1 MTHSIIDSYRGTV
14 KRFPGLHQRLYRIG
28 SGYAL
33 PVLERVAG
41 FHTPADDPLSF
52 RWRLVFGLHERETVA
67 VIRKLARRGHTA
79 LDLGAHVGYYTRLLA
94 RRVGRSG
101 RVIAFEPHP
110 RQFELLAGN
119 LRGCANVQLVRK
131 AAAASSGTATLF
143 DALPETASSSL
154 ARRDDR
160 ASWCATHVQGRELA
174 PRLRGDFTPRDYV
187 VETVTIDQ
195 HLSAA
200 GIDHVDFVKID
211 VEGAEMA
218 VLQGMATTLASS
230 TPMAMVMELNPETL
244 GAFHCSPQSLLRDL
258 RRHAFDLYTIEDV
271 VKPLPLAQEDQ
282 LIDGLLNQQ
291 PGAHANL
298 VCLRGYL
305 PSVLE

>member
-14 KRFPGLHQRLYRIG
+14 KRFPGLYQWLYRIG

-33 PVLERVAG
+33 PVLERVAR

-52 RWRLVFGLHERETVA
+52 RYRLVCGLHERETVA
-67 VIRKLARRGHTA
+67 VIRRLVQRGHTA

-94 RRVGRSG
+94 RRVGRRG

-119 LRGCANVQLVRK
+119 LRGRANVQLVRK

-174 PRLRGDFTPRDYV
+174 PRLRGGFTPRDYI

-200 GIDHVDFVKID
+200 GVEHVDFVKID
-211 VEGAEMA
+211 VEGAEAA
-218 VLQGMATTLASS
+218 VLQGMTTTLAGSK
-230 TPMAMVMELNPETL
+230 PMAMVMELNPETL
-244 GAFHCSPQSLLRDL
+244 GAFRYTPQALLRDL
-258 RRHAFDLYTIEDV
+258 RSFEFDLYTIEEV
-271 VKPLPLAQEDQ
+271 VKPLPLAQEQD
-282 LIDGLLNQQ
+282 LVDRLLNQQ

-305 PSVLE
+305 PCVLE